1 MRGQMQVKSR
11 IFQVHNV
18 GVANTFYPH
27 RLTSLFLVTGGHGE
41 VLAARQPQVHW
52 ERKRDI

>member
-1 MRGQMQVKSR
+1 MQVKSR